1 MKSIWK
7 YICIGLIVALMGMFT
22 VSMITQNK
30 LKDRII
36 ALQDNIPDTTF
47 VEVHDTVTFDSIIL
61 KWKTKTEHD
70 TLVNLDTLK
79 INDTIII
86 LKEIE
91 SVPDSFSTTS
101 RYLDSSIDA
110 TIHIEGRGVYE
121 KTFIDS
127 VALDYKYIKE
137 ELTPKKRC
145 CWLKRIF
152 CGCQ

>member
-22 VSMITQNK
+22 ISMITQNK

-36 ALQDNIPDTTF
+36 ELQENIPDTTF

-61 KWKTKTEHD
+61 KWKTRTEHD
-70 TLVNLDTLK
+70 TLINLDTLK

-137 ELTPKKRC
+137 ELVPKKHC
-145 CWLKRIF
+145 CWLKKIF
-152 CGCQ
+152 CGCD